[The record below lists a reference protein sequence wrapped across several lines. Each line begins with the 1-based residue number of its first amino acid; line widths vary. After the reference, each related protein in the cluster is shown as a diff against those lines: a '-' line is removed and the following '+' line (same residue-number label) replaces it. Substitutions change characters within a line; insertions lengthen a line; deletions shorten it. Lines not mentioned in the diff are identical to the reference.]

1 MRGAGSRRQ
10 PSSQLVRRPKNCTE
24 RYPVRA
30 RVHLPLSLGMP
41 QPVLDSDP
49 GPNSHPHPRA
59 KRLQSAR
66 NCGPEVVARTQR
78 SGSGE
83 RDSFYSQLTRR
94 PRDSPKPPAG
104 KQARSETG
112 ESETAVCFSP
122 RSLTNLPNWRR
133 PSSPLG
139 AARAFTGWG
148 RARGLPAPLAPP
160 GPHVTSRNVA
170 WEFPRRHAPS
180 SSSPGGVRRCS
191 QGRSGVGEQSHHCGR

>member
-1 MRGAGSRRQ
+1 MLFRSGPEAPIPVPLAISLFSRASKGWWAALSEALHRTGAETARGDPGAGRRMRGAGSRRQ

-49 GPNSHPHPRA
+49 GPNNHPHPRA

-94 PRDSPKPPAG
+94 TRDSPKPPTGRQAG
-104 KQARSETG
+104 
-112 ESETAVCFSP
+112 SETAV
-122 RSLTNLPNWRR
+122 
-133 PSSPLG
+133 
-139 AARAFTGWG
+139 
-148 RARGLPAPLAPP
+148 
-160 GPHVTSRNVA
+160 
-170 WEFPRRHAPS
+170 
-180 SSSPGGVRRCS
+180 
-191 QGRSGVGEQSHHCGR
+191 